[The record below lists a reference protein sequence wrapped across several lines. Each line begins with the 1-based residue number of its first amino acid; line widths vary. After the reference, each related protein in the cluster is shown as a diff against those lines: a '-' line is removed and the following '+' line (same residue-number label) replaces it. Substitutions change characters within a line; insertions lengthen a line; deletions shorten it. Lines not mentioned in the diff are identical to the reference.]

1 MILSDLHLYQY
12 RNIQTFDW
20 QPHPRANLLIGSNA
34 QGKTNLL
41 EAIFLLG
48 TTKSL
53 RTGADAD
60 DLIKI
65 DKKEAF
71 VQGKV
76 KRNQPEVTREL
87 EILLKR
93 GEARQVRLNGKKL
106 TPFSKIFGQ
115 LTVVLFVPEDLQLVK
130 AGPSARRYY
139 MDLEISQASPQ
150 YLSALQTYQRALKQR
165 NSAIRMVA
173 EGRAKWD
180 AVEAFD
186 EALVM
191 SGSEIVLY
199 RAEALR
205 EIEPLAAQV
214 QARVAGGEAE
224 KLELRYLSSLLPE
237 PANPESVPLDA
248 LQHEFRRRLRQRA
261 GDERARGTTLS
272 GPHRDDLEILLSGR
286 PARLFA
292 SQGQQR
298 TTALALKLA
307 EVQFLAKR
315 LNESPVLL
323 LDDVLSELDLQR
335 QSALLGLLD
344 EHVQTFVTSTH
355 AEGMA
360 YQPGQTLKVEGGTIA
375 PV

>member
-1 MILSDLHLYQY
+1 MILSDLHLFQY
-12 RNIQTFDW
+12 RNIQSFDW
-20 QPHPRANLLIGSNA
+20 KPHPRANLLVGSNA

-53 RTGADAD
+53 RAGSDAD
-60 DLIKI
+60 DLIMEEKA
-65 DKKEAF
+65 EAF

-76 KRNQPEVTREL
+76 KRDQPEVTREL
-87 EILLKR
+87 EILLRR
-93 GEARQVRLNGKKL
+93 GEPRQVRLNGKKL

-130 AGPSARRYY
+130 AGPAARRYY
-139 MDLEISQASPQ
+139 LDLEISQASPQ
-150 YLSALQTYQRALKQR
+150 YLAALQTYQRALKQR
-165 NSAIRMVA
+165 NGAIRMVA
-173 EGRAKWD
+173 EGKATWD

-199 RAEALR
+199 RAEALC

-214 QARVAGGEAE
+214 QARVAGREAE
-224 KLELRYLSSLLPE
+224 KLELRYVSSLGSELQ
-237 PANPESVPLDA
+237 ALDA
-248 LQHEFRRRLRQRA
+248 IQHEFRRRLRQRS

-272 GPHRDDLEILLSGR
+272 GPHRDDLEILLSGK

-307 EVQFLAKR
+307 EVQFLSRR
-315 LNESPVLL
+315 LNENPVLL
-323 LDDVLSELDLQR
+323 LDDVLSELDLER

-355 AEGMA
+355 ADGLA
-360 YQPGQTLKVEGGTIA
+360 YKPGQTLKVSGGQITQA
-375 PV
+375 

>member
-12 RNIQTFDW
+12 RNIQSFDW
-20 QPHPRANLLIGSNA
+20 QPHERANLLIGANA

-53 RTGADAD
+53 RSGSDAD
-60 DLIKI
+60 DWIK
-65 DKKEAF
+65 EGRAEGF

-76 KRNQPEVTREL
+76 KRDQPQVTREL

-106 TPFSKIFGQ
+106 SPFSKIFGQ

-130 AGPSARRYY
+130 AGPAARRYY
-139 MDLEISQASPQ
+139 LDLEISQASPQ
-150 YLSALQTYQRALKQR
+150 YLAALQTYQRTLKQR
-165 NSAIRMVA
+165 NGAIRMVA

-186 EALVM
+186 EGLVM

-199 RAEALR
+199 RGEALK
-205 EIEPLAAQV
+205 EIEPLAAAV
-214 QARVAGGEAE
+214 QQRVAGREAE
-224 KLELRYLSSLLPE
+224 ALELRYVCSLGSELGAP
-237 PANPESVPLDA
+237 DA
-248 LQHEFRRRLRQRA
+248 VQHEFRRKLRQRA
-261 GDERARGTTLS
+261 ADERVRGTTLS
-272 GPHRDDLEILLSGR
+272 GPHRDDLEILLAGK

-315 LNESPVLL
+315 LNENPILL
-323 LDDVLSELDLQR
+323 LDDVLSELDLGR
-335 QSALLGLLD
+335 QAALLGLLD

-355 AEGMA
+355 AEGLA
-360 YQPGQTLKVEGGTIA
+360 YKPGQTLRVANGEFS

>member
-12 RNIQTFDW
+12 RNIQAFDW
-20 QPHPRANLLIGSNA
+20 QPHSRANLLVGANA

-48 TTKSL
+48 TTKTL
-53 RTGADAD
+53 RVGADAD
-60 DLIKI
+60 DIIKEG
-65 DKKEAF
+65 KQEAF

-76 KRNQPEVTREL
+76 KRDQPEVTREL

-130 AGPSARRYY
+130 AGPAARRYY
-139 MDLEISQASPQ
+139 LDLEISQASPQ
-150 YLSALQTYQRALKQR
+150 YLAALQTYQRALKQR
-165 NSAIRMVA
+165 NGAIRMVA

-186 EALVM
+186 ESIVI
-191 SGSEIVLY
+191 SGSEIVLF

-214 QARVAGGEAE
+214 QARVAGKDAE
-224 KLELRYLSSLLPE
+224 KLELHYVSTLGTE
-237 PANPESVPLDA
+237 LDKIDA
-248 LQHEFRRRLRQRA
+248 IQHEFRRRLRQKA
-261 GDERARGTTLS
+261 GDEKVRGTTLS
-272 GPHRDDLEILLSGR
+272 GPHRDDLEILLSGK

-315 LNESPVLL
+315 LNENPILL

-355 AEGMA
+355 ADGLA
-360 YQPGQTLKVEGGTIA
+360 YKPGQTLRVADGQITME
-375 PV
+375 

>member
-12 RNIQTFDW
+12 RNIPVFDW
-20 QPHPRANLLIGSNA
+20 QPHPRANLLVGANA

-53 RTGADAD
+53 RAGADSD
-60 DLIKI
+60 DLILE

-76 KRNQPEVTREL
+76 KRDQPEVTREL

-106 TPFSKIFGQ
+106 SPLSKIFGQ
-115 LTVVLFVPEDLQLVK
+115 LSVVLFVPEDLQLVK
-130 AGPSARRYY
+130 AGPAARRYY
-139 MDLEISQASPQ
+139 LDLEISQASPQ
-150 YLSALQTYQRALKQR
+150 YLAALQTYQRALKQR
-165 NSAIRMVA
+165 NGAIRMVA
-173 EGRAKWD
+173 EGRASWD

-186 EALVM
+186 EALVV

-199 RAEALR
+199 RAQALT

-214 QARVAGGEAE
+214 QARVAGSGAE
-224 KLELRYLSSLLPE
+224 RLELRYVSTLGTELGQ
-237 PANPESVPLDA
+237 ADA
-248 LQHEFRRRLRQRA
+248 IQHEFRRRLRQRA
-261 GDERARGTTLS
+261 QDERMRGTTLS
-272 GPHRDDLEILLSGR
+272 GPHRDDMEILLRGK

-298 TTALALKLA
+298 TTALSLKLA

-315 LNESPVLL
+315 LQESPVLL
-323 LDDVLSELDLQR
+323 LDDVLSELDLDR
-335 QSALLGLLD
+335 QAALLGLLD

-355 AEGMA
+355 ADGLA
-360 YQPGQTLKVEGGTIA
+360 YKPGQTLRVAQGRISQ
-375 PV
+375 V

>member
-1 MILSDLHLYQY
+1 MILSDLHIYQY
-12 RNIQTFDW
+12 RNIQSFDW
-20 QPHPRANLLIGSNA
+20 QPHTRANLLIGANA

-53 RTGADAD
+53 RNGADAD
-60 DLIKI
+60 DLIKEE
-65 DKKEAF
+65 KQEAF
-71 VQGKV
+71 VQCKV
-76 KRNQPEVTREL
+76 KRDLPEVTREL

-93 GEARQVRLNGKKL
+93 GESRQVRLNGKKL

-130 AGPSARRYY
+130 AGPAARRYY
-139 MDLEISQASPQ
+139 LDLEISQASPQ
-150 YLSALQTYQRALKQR
+150 YLAALQTYQRTLKQR
-165 NSAIRMVA
+165 NGAIRMVA
-173 EGRAKWD
+173 EGRANWD
-180 AVEAFD
+180 AVEAFN
-186 EALVM
+186 EGLIS
-191 SGSEIVLY
+191 SGSEIVLF
-199 RAEALR
+199 RIEALK
-205 EIEPLAAQV
+205 EIEPLAAAV
-214 QARVAGGEAE
+214 QTRVAGKDAE
-224 KLELRYLSSLLPE
+224 KLELRYLSSLGNGLE
-237 PANPESVPLDA
+237 QVDA
-248 LQHEFRRRLRQRA
+248 IQHEFRRKLGQKA
-261 GDERARGTTLS
+261 NDERIRGTTLS
-272 GPHRDDLEILLSGR
+272 GPHRDDLEILLSGK

-315 LNESPVLL
+315 LNENPILL

-335 QSALLGLLD
+335 QAALLGLLD

-355 AEGMA
+355 AEGLA
-360 YQPGQTLKVEGGTIA
+360 YRPGQTLRVADGQFS

>member
-1 MILSDLHLYQY
+1 MILSEFHLYQY
-12 RNIQTFDW
+12 RNIQSFDW
-20 QPHPRANLLIGSNA
+20 VPHERANLLIGANA

-53 RTGADAD
+53 RTGAESD
-60 DLIKI
+60 DLIKEG
-65 DKKEAF
+65 KNEAF

-76 KRNQPEVTREL
+76 KRESPNLSREL
-87 EILLKR
+87 EVLLKR

-139 MDLEISQASPQ
+139 LDLEISQASPQ
-150 YLSALQTYQRALKQR
+150 YLAALQTYQRALKQR

-173 EGRAKWD
+173 EGRAQWD

-186 EALVM
+186 EAIVG
-191 SGSEIVLY
+191 SGSAIVMF
-199 RAEALR
+199 RAEALK
-205 EIEPLAAQV
+205 EIEPLAAAV
-214 QARVAGGEAE
+214 QARVAGREAE
-224 KLELRYLSSLLPE
+224 HLELKYISSIMPGSE
-237 PANPESVPLDA
+237 TATVDSIA
-248 LQHEFRRRLRQRA
+248 HEFRRKLRQRA
-261 GDERARGTTLS
+261 SDERLRGTTLS
-272 GPHRDDLEILLSGR
+272 GPHRDDLEIMLSGK

-307 EVQFLAKR
+307 EVQFLARR
-315 LNESPVLL
+315 LNENPVLL
-323 LDDVLSELDLQR
+323 LDDVLSELDLNR

-344 EHVQTFVTSTH
+344 EHVQTFVSSTH
-355 AEGMA
+355 ADGLA
-360 YQPGQTLKVEGGTIA
+360 YRPGQTLKVDNGLITQ
-375 PV
+375 V

>member
-1 MILSDLHLYQY
+1 MVLSELHLYQY
-12 RNIQTFDW
+12 RNIQSFDW
-20 QPHPRANLLIGSNA
+20 KPHDRANLLIGANA

-53 RTGADAD
+53 RTGSESD
-60 DLIKI
+60 DLIKEG
-65 DKKEAF
+65 KNEGF

-76 KRNQPEVTREL
+76 RRDQPEVTREL
-87 EILLKR
+87 EVLLRK
-93 GEARQVRLNGKKL
+93 GEPRQVRLNGKKL
-106 TPFSKIFGQ
+106 TPLSKVFGQ

-130 AGPSARRYY
+130 AGPAARRYY
-139 MDLEISQASPQ
+139 LDLEISQASPQ

-165 NSAIRMVA
+165 NGAIRMVA
-173 EGRAKWD
+173 EGKAKWD

-186 EALVM
+186 EGLVS
-191 SGSEIVLY
+191 SGAQIVLF

-205 EIEPLAAQV
+205 EIEPLAREV

-224 KLELRYLSSLLPE
+224 ALELRYLSSIMPE
-237 PANPESVPLDA
+237 GAGAALDA
-248 LQHEFRRRLRQRA
+248 LQHEFRRKLRQRA
-261 GDERARGTTLS
+261 SDERLRGTTLS
-272 GPHRDDLEILLSGR
+272 GPHRDDLEILLSGK

-307 EVQFLAKR
+307 EVQFLSRR
-315 LNESPVLL
+315 LNENPVLL
-323 LDDVLSELDLQR
+323 LDDVLSELDLKR

-344 EHVQTFVTSTH
+344 EHVQTFVSSTH

-360 YQPGQTLKVEGGTIA
+360 YQPGQTLRVEGGQFSSE
-375 PV
+375 

>member
-1 MILSDLHLYQY
+1 MILSEFHLYQY
-12 RNIQTFDW
+12 RNIQSFDW
-20 QPHPRANLLIGSNA
+20 QPHSRANLLIGSNA

-53 RTGADAD
+53 RTGSDAD
-60 DLIKI
+60 DLIKE

-76 KRNQPEVTREL
+76 KRDQPEVTREL

-130 AGPSARRYY
+130 AGPAARRYY
-139 MDLEISQASPQ
+139 LDLEISQASPQ
-150 YLSALQTYQRALKQR
+150 YLAALQTYQRALKQR

-173 EGRAKWD
+173 EGKAKWD

-186 EALVM
+186 EAIVV
-191 SGSEIVLY
+191 SGAEIVLY
-199 RAEALR
+199 RIEALK
-205 EIEPLAAQV
+205 EIEPLAAAV
-214 QARVAGGEAE
+214 QARVAGREAE
-224 KLELRYLSSLLPE
+224 HLELKYISSLVPGSE
-237 PANPESVPLDA
+237 IPSVDA
-248 LQHEFRRRLRQRA
+248 IAHEFRRRLRQRA
-261 GDERARGTTLS
+261 ADERVRGTTLS
-272 GPHRDDLEILLSGR
+272 GPHRDDLEIVLSGK

-315 LNESPVLL
+315 LNENPILL

-355 AEGMA
+355 AEGLA
-360 YQPGQTLKVEGGTIA
+360 YQPGQTLRVSDGQIA

>member
-1 MILSDLHLYQY
+1 VILSEFHLFQY
-12 RNIQTFDW
+12 RNIAVFDW
-20 QPHPRANLLIGSNA
+20 KPHERANLLIGSNA

-53 RTGADAD
+53 RAGSDAD
-60 DLIKI
+60 DLIME
-65 DKKEAF
+65 DKAEAF

-76 KRNQPEVTREL
+76 KRDQPEVTREL
-87 EILLKR
+87 EILLRR
-93 GEARQVRLNGKKL
+93 GEPRQVRLNGKKL

-130 AGPSARRYY
+130 AGPAARRYY
-139 MDLEISQASPQ
+139 LDLEISQASPQ
-150 YLSALQTYQRALKQR
+150 YLAALQTYQRALKQR
-165 NSAIRMVA
+165 NGAIRMVA
-173 EGRAKWD
+173 EGKANWD

-186 EALVM
+186 EALVL

-214 QARVAGGEAE
+214 QARVAGREAE
-224 KLELRYLSSLLPE
+224 KLELRYVSSLGAELG
-237 PANPESVPLDA
+237 ALDA
-248 LQHEFRRRLRQRA
+248 IQHEFRRRLRQRS

-272 GPHRDDLEILLSGR
+272 GPHRDDLEILLSGK

-307 EVQFLAKR
+307 EVQFLSRR
-315 LNESPVLL
+315 LNENPVLL
-323 LDDVLSELDLQR
+323 LDDVLSELDLDR

-355 AEGMA
+355 ADGLA
-360 YQPGQTLKVEGGTIA
+360 YKPGQTLRVSGGQITQA
-375 PV
+375 